1 MLYSIFVLGF
11 KNVKSTFSVKCHV
24 FEHFDHNFYFT
35 SSHEYAL
42 LLLWLCKCFQR
53 HCNKSLVYLN
63 NWKIYFKSRVFLYEN
78 SKHFIWRRKQCHL
91 FVHILYAIKL
101 YYDSKRFT
109 RNNDAKK
116 EKVKTAMQQ
125 NCSKTLVNDYG
136 YDITT
141 MRNKS

>member
-1 MLYSIFVLGF
+1 MLE
-11 KNVKSTFSVKCHV
+11 KST
-24 FEHFDHNFYFT
+24 HFKKG
-35 SSHEYAL
+35 E
-42 LLLWLCKCFQR
+42 Q
-53 HCNKSLVYLN
+53 CN
-63 NWKIYFKSRVFLYEN
+63 VFL
-78 SKHFIWRRKQCHL
+78 
-91 FVHILYAIKL
+91 FVDILNAIKL

-136 YDITT
+136 YDITS